1 MILYQIQLLI
11 WCWVQYLFWQGE
23 RNESADYKFS
33 GPSFQTALR
42 QLFISAAKMKFI
54 FYYYQKKKEPK
65 TTLPTS
71 KQKCY
76 ETLHFLFE
84 FKLRRLNLVEII
96 FQKKNIKLFFCD

>member
-33 GPSFQTALR
+33 PQFKRLYVNFSFRLR
-42 QLFISAAKMKFI
+42 KWKLFSII
-54 FYYYQKKKEPK
+54 TKKKEPK